1 MLAKRRMGSARWL
14 AEDTPPG
21 LANHFWRWKMAHN
34 GKLKLSD
41 YPDFDKLFSWEKEKI
56 KKAVDKRWR
65 REKRITR
72 KLLTGK
78 DE

>member
-1 MLAKRRMGSARWL
+1 
-14 AEDTPPG
+14 
-21 LANHFWRWKMAHN
+21 MAHN